1 MLRLLLERPVIPCNF
16 QAKAKVLSRFLRRR
30 VDSFSEGIY
39 ANPVIHLVVDGYN
52 LLGVRGGLRGD
63 VEARREALIRELAGY
78 RQRKGYPLTVVFDGW
93 RSGQAVE
100 HGDWREGIEVIYSR
114 KGETADT
121 VIKRLAEKFGSDA
134 AVVSS
139 DREVT
144 AFARAHG
151 STIISSGE
159 FETRLHGAG
168 ARPIARKQAADD
180 EEEDRRAQRDPK
192 KKGNPKKLPK
202 SVREKTRQLKRF

>member
-1 MLRLLLERPVIPCNF
+1 M
-16 QAKAKVLSRFLRRR
+16 
-30 VDSFSEGIY
+30 
-39 ANPVIHLVVDGYN
+39 IHLVVDGYN

-100 HGDWREGIEVIYSR
+100 HGEWREGIEVVYSR

-121 VIKRLAEKFGSDA
+121 VIKRLAAKFGSDA

-168 ARPIARKQAADD
+168 ARPIARKQAAD
-180 EEEDRRAQRDPK
+180 EEEEERRVQRDRK

-202 SVREKTRQLKRF
+202 SVRQKARQMKRF